1 MSRSRVTVGDLLWD
15 CKNSAIISRGDVSK
29 IEDVEIVPRKMVE
42 IIIDKCN
49 DEIDYCKQFEGNEYY
64 DGKADGVGF
73 IKNITK
79 MLLKE
84 FDDDGEV

>member
-1 MSRSRVTVGDLLWD
+1 MSRVTFGDLYNDYLDVNTSVGD
-15 CKNSAIISRGDVSK
+15 CKKVQK
-29 IEDVEIVPRKMVE
+29 IEIVPRKIVE
-42 IIIDKCN
+42 MIIDKCN

-84 FDDDGEV
+84 FDDDGKI